1 MLHVANLSKSYGL
14 EPLLA
19 EVSFVVNQGERV
31 GLVGPNGSGKTT
43 LLEVIAGRTEADAGY
58 VRFDPPHL
66 SVGYLPQGLQFEPEE
81 SVAEAL
87 AKGQAGHS
95 QAWADMQ
102 GAAEAM
108 AHATEAADLARLTTA
123 YAQAEAQFEASG
135 GYELEPRLEAVLA
148 GLGLAGL
155 PRELPV
161 ARLSGGQKTR
171 LGLAGLLIRQPRL
184 LLLDEPTNHLD
195 IDALTWLE
203 GWLNAYDGAV
213 LVVSHDRAFL
223 DAVTTR
229 TLALAAATPTPTLRD
244 VPGNY
249 SAYLDLLAREREQQA
264 QAYDDQQREIAQLQQ
279 AAQHLRGQAK
289 FRRGGKADSN
299 DKFAKAFFANRSR
312 NTVGRAKQ
320 LEKQVE
326 RLQTEER
333 IDKPGRQWQLKVDFA
348 ADDKGARQVLDLE
361 NVAMA
366 FGQHSL
372 FSQVNLTLSH
382 GQRVVLIGP
391 NGAGKTTLLRLIT
404 GELAPTA
411 GQLRLGTGV
420 KLGYLAQ
427 EQEVLDPDS
436 TPFDTIRAVAEA
448 GVGQSQGETRRFLH
462 QFLFAGDE
470 VFVKVGDLSFGERA
484 RLMLARLVAQ
494 QCNFLLLDEPVN
506 HLDLPSREHFEQ
518 ALTQFP
524 GTLLAVVH
532 DRRFIERVAT
542 QVWELRAGRITT
554 VNN

>member
-1 MLHVANLSKSYGL
+1 MLHVVNLSKSFGL

-19 EVSFVVNQGERV
+19 EVSFVVNSGERV

-43 LLEVIAGRTEADAGY
+43 LLEIIAGRTEAEAGH

-81 SVAEAL
+81 SVAGAL
-87 AKGQAGHS
+87 ARGQAGHS
-95 QAWADMQ
+95 QAWAEMQ

-108 AHATEAADLARLTTA
+108 AQATESADLVRLTTA
-123 YAQAEAQFEASG
+123 YAQAEAHFEAAG

-148 GLGLAGL
+148 GLDLAEV
-155 PRELPV
+155 PRALPV

-171 LGLAGLLIRQPRL
+171 LGLAGLLISQPRL

-203 GWLNAYDGAV
+203 GWLKAYDGAV
-213 LVVSHDRAFL
+213 LVISHDRAFL

-229 TLALAAATPTPTLRD
+229 TLALAAATPTLRD

-249 SAYLDLLAREREQQA
+249 STYLDLLEREREQQA

-279 AAQHLRGQAK
+279 TAQHLRGQAK
-289 FRRGGKADSN
+289 FRRGGKADTN
-299 DKFAKAFFANRSR
+299 DKFAKAHFANRSSG
-312 NTVGRAKQ
+312 TMARAKQ
-320 LEKQVE
+320 LEKQLA
-326 RLQTEER
+326 RLQTEDR

-348 ADDKGARQVLDLE
+348 ADDKGARQVLSLE
-361 NVAMA
+361 NVAMT
-366 FGQHSL
+366 FGERTL
-372 FSQVNLTLSH
+372 FSQVNLTVSH
-382 GQRVVLIGP
+382 GQRVVLMGP
-391 NGAGKTTLLRLIT
+391 NGQGKTTLLRLIT
-404 GELAPTA
+404 GELKPTA
-411 GQLRLGTGV
+411 GQLRLGSGI

-427 EQEVLDPDS
+427 EQEVLDLDS
-436 TPFDTIRAVAEA
+436 TPFDTIRAVI
-448 GVGQSQGETRRFLH
+448 GPGLSQGETRRFLH

-470 VFVKVGDLSFGERA
+470 VFVKIGHLSFGERA

-494 QCNFLLLDEPVN
+494 QCNFLLLDEPIN

-518 ALTQFP
+518 ALLQFP
-524 GTLLAVVH
+524 GTILAVVH

-542 QVWELRAGRITT
+542 AVWELRAGRITA
-554 VNN
+554 VNPEL